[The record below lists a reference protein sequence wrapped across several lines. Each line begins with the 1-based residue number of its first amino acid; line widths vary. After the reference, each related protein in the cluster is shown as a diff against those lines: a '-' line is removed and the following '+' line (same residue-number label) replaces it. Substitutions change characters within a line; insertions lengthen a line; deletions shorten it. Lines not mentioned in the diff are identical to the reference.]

1 VSGKKQLEVARL
13 FIRSLLRVLA
23 TSGIVAVIGYLMA
36 PRRRSRFS
44 LNLNR
49 LPFSMRD
56 VRRMLKTSRKMMR
69 AVTR

>member
-56 VRRMLKTSRKMMR
+56 VQRMLKTSRKLMR

>member
-1 VSGKKQLEVARL
+1 MSGKKQLEVARL

>member
-1 VSGKKQLEVARL
+1 MARL

-56 VRRMLKTSRKMMR
+56 VRRMLKTSRKVLR

>member
-1 VSGKKQLEVARL
+1 MEVARL
-13 FIRSLLRVLA
+13 FIRGLLRILA
-23 TSGIVAVIGYLMA
+23 TSGIVAIIGYWMA

-44 LNLNR
+44 LNWNQ

-56 VRRMLKTSRKMMR
+56 MTRMWKSGRKLMR

>member
-1 VSGKKQLEVARL
+1 MSGKKQSEVARL

-44 LNLNR
+44 LNWNR